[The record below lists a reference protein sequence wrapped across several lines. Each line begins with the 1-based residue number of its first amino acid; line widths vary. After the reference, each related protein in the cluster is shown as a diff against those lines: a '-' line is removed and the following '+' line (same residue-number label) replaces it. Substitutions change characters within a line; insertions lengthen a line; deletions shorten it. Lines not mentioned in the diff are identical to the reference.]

1 MNEESARRSNARG
14 GIVRAALRGTFFLGR
29 LLLRLRYR
37 IHISGL
43 DEVLAKG
50 RSGIL
55 ILPNHPAL
63 IDPPMLLAVIYRF
76 LHPRPLA
83 NARQLDRPFIR
94 TLARM
99 LGVFPIPDVGRA
111 GSEGKA
117 VVEEALRSLAARL
130 AAGENVLLYPAG
142 RMLRSR
148 EEDLGSNSAVE
159 TILRAAPE
167 ARVVLVRTAGLWGSR
182 FSWASGR
189 EPAAAPILL
198 GGAPRLLACGIFF
211 APRRE
216 VRIDFTEAVDFPRSA
231 GRNAQNAYLEARYRE
246 ASRPNTYVPRGW
258 WERGGTR
265 VLPEPPAPA
274 LAGRADHVPAG
285 VRGSVVTYL
294 ANATGSPRI
303 SGADLLGRDLGL
315 DSLARVGLIEWLEAE
330 FGVSVADS
338 EALRTVDDVCLAAC
352 GFVAT
357 SAETPLARIPRSW
370 FTRPSGTPEASII
383 GGRTIPEAFLAR
395 ARLEPDRVVLADQ
408 SSGVRTYRDLVAAVL
423 VLKPAIE
430 RLDGAYIGILMPAGV
445 AATVLYLATSFAGKT
460 PVMINWTVGP
470 RTISHSLAL
479 LGIRHVLTAR
489 ALLDR
494 LRRTGTDLSAVGPVF
509 RHLEDLRGGVSLRV
523 KLLAALRSR
532 VSWRRLRMA
541 PIAETAV
548 VLFTSGSESLPKA
561 VPLTHANVLA
571 NLRDVADR
579 LVFREGDRMLGM
591 LPPFHS
597 FGWTGTVVF
606 PLISGMPVVYH
617 SNPTEGG
624 HLARLVE
631 AYGAT
636 IMVGTPTFLQG
647 IVRAATGGSLASLRL
662 AFTGAEKCPDALHD
676 VIGRRYPGI
685 LVLEGY
691 GITECSPA
699 VAVNDP
705 RRPRRG
711 TIGPLL
717 PSIEHA
723 IVDAETGE
731 AVERGRQGMLLVRGP
746 SVFGGYLAHE
756 GESPF
761 VETQGKTWYR
771 TGDLVT
777 EDGDGVLTF
786 RGRLRRFVKLGG
798 EMISLGAVESVLE
811 ASLGTSSDGTSSD
824 GTSSDGPPGFAVE
837 ATDDE
842 THPELVLFTTV
853 DVEREVANRALR
865 DAGLSALHNLRR
877 VIRIDE
883 MPLLGT
889 GKTDRRALK
898 AMLGAKEAGEG
909 AK

>member
-1 MNEESARRSNARG
+1 
-14 GIVRAALRGTFFLGR
+14 
-29 LLLRLRYR
+29 
-37 IHISGL
+37 
-43 DEVLAKG
+43 
-50 RSGIL
+50 
-55 ILPNHPAL
+55 
-63 IDPPMLLAVIYRF
+63 
-76 LHPRPLA
+76 
-83 NARQLDRPFIR
+83 
-94 TLARM
+94 
-99 LGVFPIPDVGRA
+99 
-111 GSEGKA
+111 
-117 VVEEALRSLAARL
+117 
-130 AAGENVLLYPAG
+130 
-142 RMLRSR
+142 
-148 EEDLGSNSAVE
+148 
-159 TILRAAPE
+159 
-167 ARVVLVRTAGLWGSR
+167 
-182 FSWASGR
+182 
-189 EPAAAPILL
+189 
-198 GGAPRLLACGIFF
+198 
-211 APRRE
+211 
-216 VRIDFTEAVDFPRSA
+216 
-231 GRNAQNAYLEARYRE
+231 
-246 ASRPNTYVPRGW
+246 
-258 WERGGTR
+258 
-265 VLPEPPAPA
+265 
-274 LAGRADHVPAG
+274 
-285 VRGSVVTYL
+285 
-294 ANATGSPRI
+294 
-303 SGADLLGRDLGL
+303 
-315 DSLARVGLIEWLEAE
+315 
-330 FGVSVADS
+330 
-338 EALRTVDDVCLAAC
+338 
-352 GFVAT
+352 
-357 SAETPLARIPRSW
+357 
-370 FTRPSGTPEASII
+370 
-383 GGRTIPEAFLAR
+383 
-395 ARLEPDRVVLADQ
+395 
-408 SSGVRTYRDLVAAVL
+408 
-423 VLKPAIE
+423 
-430 RLDGAYIGILMPAGV
+430 
-445 AATVLYLATSFAGKT
+445 
-460 PVMINWTVGP
+460 
-470 RTISHSLAL
+470 
-479 LGIRHVLTAR
+479 
-489 ALLDR
+489 
-494 LRRTGTDLSAVGPVF
+494 
-509 RHLEDLRGGVSLRV
+509 
-523 KLLAALRSR
+523 
-532 VSWRRLRMA
+532 MA

-824 GTSSDGPPGFAVE
+824 GTSSDGTSSDGTSSDGPPGFAVE

-889 GKTDRRALK
+889 GKTDRRALT